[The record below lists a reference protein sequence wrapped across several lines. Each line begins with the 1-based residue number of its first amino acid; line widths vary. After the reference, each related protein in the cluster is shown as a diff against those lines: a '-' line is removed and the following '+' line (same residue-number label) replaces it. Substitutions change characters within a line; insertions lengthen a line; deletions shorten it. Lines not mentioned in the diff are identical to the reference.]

1 MTKKKNMAALTYHE
15 MHTDSPDERGSFWRT
30 VLDILSSGGGVNPDF
45 GEIRY
50 PKNAQKQDL
59 ERIGQ
64 DFSRTLSKFD
74 SSKLHRNG

>member
-1 MTKKKNMAALTYHE
+1 MTKKNNMAASTYHE
-15 MHTDSPDERGSFWRT
+15 MYSDFPDQQRSFWRT
-30 VLDILSSGGGVNPDF
+30 VLDVLSSGGGVNPDF

-64 DFSRTLSKFD
+64 DFYRALSKFD
-74 SSKLHRNG
+74 SSKLHRIG